1 MYKPILREEEN
12 GESLSF
18 PLQVGLCFAYQ
29 LVLETGCIVPTHGN
43 SQL

>member
-12 GESLSF
+12 GESF
-18 PLQVGLCFAYQ
+18 PRCIVGLCFEYQ